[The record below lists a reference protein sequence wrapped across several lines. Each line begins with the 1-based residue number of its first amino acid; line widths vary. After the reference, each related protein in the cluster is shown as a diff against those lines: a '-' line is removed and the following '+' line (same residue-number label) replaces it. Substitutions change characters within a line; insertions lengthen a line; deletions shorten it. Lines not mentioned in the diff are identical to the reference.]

1 MGGIFFFLY
10 VRSFFFFRGG
20 GSLGGWTSPTANR
33 YGYVEKE
40 KKKET
45 ETVGPMYGTFR
56 LACTNYLIHRRRKK
70 KKKVGTQRVQKNNK
84 RKRKKIC
91 VPESYAH
98 SVRIFFFLSYVRS
111 VCGILPT
118 PELFDFVFDLFSN
131 SLSPPLLCIYFSLTS
146 FTVPP
151 TPPLFFAVLL
161 LLSMWLLVIVG
172 HWKIYPFPCFV
183 CAPLMKRRE
192 PSAYYGSSEKVFG
205 TVVVGGTMRNRFIEG
220 TTSIDP

>member
-1 MGGIFFFLY
+1 
-10 VRSFFFFRGG
+10 
-20 GSLGGWTSPTANR
+20 
-33 YGYVEKE
+33 
-40 KKKET
+40 
-45 ETVGPMYGTFR
+45 MYGTFR

-151 TPPLFFAVLL
+151 TPPPFFCCPPSLVNVITCDCRPLKDIS
-161 LLSMWLLVIVG
+161 LSMFCVRAVD
-172 HWKIYPFPCFV
+172 
-183 CAPLMKRRE
+183 
-192 PSAYYGSSEKVFG
+192 EKER
-205 TVVVGGTMRNRFIEG
+205 TVRVLR
-220 TTSIDP
+220 